1 MEAKGGDGW
10 RGWHKAGRWGRGFSA
25 PPLTEIPSGHLPPLF
40 LSEIIPFLSLK
51 QGDNCPAEREALID
65 PIFVYFP
72 HNFPVLPFSQPSIT
86 FTLSLL
92 LPQVFWRRFLVVF
105 PSPPPKICS
114 IYPSS
119 AGGFPPSTSSHPI
132 LPLHLPL
139 AAPPGVF
146 LILLRCWL
154 PSAVVCDL
162 WMVHCSLSFQ
172 DHTRVK
178 SKAAPAQN
186 L

>member
-92 LPQVFWRRFLVVF
+92 LPQVFGGGFLWFFLPHPPKFAQFTPPQLVVF
-105 PSPPPKICS
+105 
-114 IYPSS
+114 
-119 AGGFPPSTSSHPI
+119 H
-132 LPLHLPL
+132 LPLHPT
-139 AAPPGVF
+139 
-146 LILLRCWL
+146 
-154 PSAVVCDL
+154 PSSPFTCPWQL
-162 WMVHCSLSFQ
+162 HLEFSS
-172 DHTRVK
+172 
-178 SKAAPAQN
+178 SS
-186 L
+186 